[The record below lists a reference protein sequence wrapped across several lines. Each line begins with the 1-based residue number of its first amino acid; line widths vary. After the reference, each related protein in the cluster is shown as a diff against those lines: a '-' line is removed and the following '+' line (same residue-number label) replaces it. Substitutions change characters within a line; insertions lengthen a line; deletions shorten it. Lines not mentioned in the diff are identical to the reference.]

1 MTLKYISELTLCFQL
16 FKGSLVGKWG
26 EWGGISPTN
35 ILNNPRTNMHAC
47 MHVYMTQIKNTWQ
60 RGTLITFLSV
70 GV

>member
-16 FKGSLVGKWG
+16 FKGSLVEK
-26 EWGGISPTN
+26 WGGISPTN
-35 ILNNPRTNMHAC
+35 ISNNPRTNMHAC
-47 MHVYMTQIKNTWQ
+47 MHVYMTQIKNTLQ